1 MQMQTGGARRAMLLA
16 PRLLAGLAALA
27 LAGCEAVYTPRP
39 LGDEVV
45 TLDPAEWQGTW
56 LAPDMVITT
65 TVLDGA
71 AGRLQA
77 AWIERGTAGATLEIV
92 EGSVRASGDWTF
104 ANILDETESEPPA
117 EAPGGAEPAAEGAA
131 PVASAGGPYA
141 IGYGSPLALD
151 YPTLSG
157 QVAVAIDSGQ
167 FLKADPGAARLPA
180 PKALRTARMSP
191 SGRYFAQRDRRLN
204 RSAAAT
210 EARRRA
216 TPLQAVC
223 FECLVLGTAGDC
235 PRRRAAEHRLPG
247 AVVPGR

>member
-1 MQMQTGGARRAMLLA
+1 MGGARLVARFARQLM
-16 PRLLAGLAALA
+16 AAFA
-27 LAGCEAVYTPRP
+27 FVVLAGCEAVYTPQP
-39 LGDEVV
+39 LGDEAV

-131 PVASAGGPYA
+131 
-141 IGYGSPLALD
+141 
-151 YPTLSG
+151 
-157 QVAVAIDSGQ
+157 QVAGQ
-167 FLKADPGAARLPA
+167 GIGPRYVW
-180 PKALRTARMSP
+180 LRVEKGENHLTLWSP
-191 SGRYFAQRDRRLN
+191 NVEQFKI
-204 RSAAAT
+204 
-210 EARRRA
+210 
-216 TPLQAVC
+216 
-223 FECLVLGTAGDC
+223 LVGDG
-235 PRRRAAEHRLPG
+235 RLPG
-247 AVVPGR
+247 RVTDDGVELGELTPEQLRMINDPASNLLNWADPAVFVRIAE

>member
-104 ANILDETESEPPA
+104 ANILDETESELPA
-117 EAPGGAEPAAEGAA
+117 EARDGAEPAAEGAA
-131 PVASAGGPYA
+131 PVAGQGIGPRYVWLRVEK
-141 IGYGSPLALD
+141 GENHLTLWSPN
-151 YPTLSG
+151 
-157 QVAVAIDSGQ
+157 VEQ
-167 FLKADPGAARLPA
+167 FKI
-180 PKALRTARMSP
+180 
-191 SGRYFAQRDRRLN
+191 
-204 RSAAAT
+204 
-210 EARRRA
+210 
-216 TPLQAVC
+216 
-223 FECLVLGTAGDC
+223 LVGDG
-235 PRRRAAEHRLPG
+235 RLPG
-247 AVVPGR
+247 RVTDDGVELGELTPEQLRMINDPASNLLNWSDPAVFVRIAE

>member
-1 MQMQTGGARRAMLLA
+1 MGGARRAIRLA
-16 PRLLAGLAALA
+16 PRLLGVFAALA
-27 LAGCEAVYTPRP
+27 LVGCEAVYAPRP

-104 ANILDETESEPPA
+104 ANILDETESGPPA

-131 PVASAGGPYA
+131 
-141 IGYGSPLALD
+141 
-151 YPTLSG
+151 
-157 QVAVAIDSGQ
+157 QVAGQ
-167 FLKADPGAARLPA
+167 GLGPRYVW
-180 PKALRTARMSP
+180 LRVEKGENHLTLWSP
-191 SGRYFAQRDRRLN
+191 NVEQFKI
-204 RSAAAT
+204 
-210 EARRRA
+210 
-216 TPLQAVC
+216 
-223 FECLVLGTAGDC
+223 LVGDG
-235 PRRRAAEHRLPG
+235 RLPG
-247 AVVPGR
+247 RVTDDGVELGELTPEQLRMINDPASNLLNWSDPAVFVRIAE

>member
-27 LAGCEAVYTPRP
+27 LAGCEAVYAPRP

-117 EAPGGAEPAAEGAA
+117 EAPGSAEPAAEGAA
-131 PVASAGGPYA
+131 PVAGQGTSQGIGPRYVWLRVEK
-141 IGYGSPLALD
+141 GENHLTLWSPN
-151 YPTLSG
+151 
-157 QVAVAIDSGQ
+157 VEQ
-167 FLKADPGAARLPA
+167 FKI
-180 PKALRTARMSP
+180 
-191 SGRYFAQRDRRLN
+191 
-204 RSAAAT
+204 
-210 EARRRA
+210 
-216 TPLQAVC
+216 
-223 FECLVLGTAGDC
+223 LVGDG
-235 PRRRAAEHRLPG
+235 RLPG
-247 AVVPGR
+247 RVTDDGVELGELTPEQLRMINDPASNLLNWADPAVFVRIAE